1 MTLLAH
7 PPSPPIEPIPVPPG
21 LPAAQVPFAPAAP
34 LDMEHPAVF
43 GMLLTAVAGFLD
55 VVAYLTFSHLYVS
68 FMSGNSIHLGMS
80 VATLRLTDI
89 SAISGVV
96 IAFIFGACAGTLLQ
110 DHASVRLLPF
120 ALSIEAGLL
129 LLAAAASSVTLST
142 ISLLPVAIA
151 MGLQNVLHQMSGT
164 TSVGKGLVSGAL
176 VRIGQSIARLRSPKA
191 DPAGT
196 ATLLAGWIAFVAG
209 AAGGGLAIARLGFI
223 PCLLLAAAA
232 LMALVIV
239 DLSRP

>member
-7 PPSPPIEPIPVPPG
+7 PPSPPVEPIPAPPG
-21 LPAAQVPFAPAAP
+21 RPAAQVPFAPTAP

-80 VATLRLTDI
+80 VATLRTADILT
-89 SAISGVV
+89 
-96 IAFIFGACAGTLLQ
+96 IFGVITSFVLGASAGTLLQ
-110 DHASVRLLPF
+110 DHASVRLLPLTL
-120 ALSIEAGLL
+120 AIEAGLF

-142 ISLLPVAIA
+142 ISLLPVATA

-164 TSVGKGLVSGAL
+164 TTVGKGFVSGAL
-176 VRIGQSIARLRSPKA
+176 VRLGQSIARLHSRSA

-196 ATLLAGWIAFVAG
+196 ATLFAGWIAFVAG
-209 AAGGGLAIARLGFI
+209 AAGGALAIARLGFV
-223 PCLLLAAAA
+223 PCLLLAASTLIA
-232 LMALVIV
+232 LLIA
-239 DLSRP
+239 DLSRR

>member
-7 PPSPPIEPIPVPPG
+7 PPSPPIEPIPAPPG
-21 LPAAQVPFAPAAP
+21 RPAAQVPFAPTAP

-80 VATLRLTDI
+80 VATLRMSDI
-89 SAISGVV
+89 LAISSVV
-96 IAFIFGACAGTLLQ
+96 IAFVLGASAGTLLQ
-110 DHASVRLLPF
+110 DHAREPLLPLTL
-120 ALSIEAGLL
+120 AIEAGLL

-151 MGLQNVLHQMSGT
+151 MGLQNVLHQVSGT
-164 TSVGKGLVSGAL
+164 TSVGKGFVSGAL
-176 VRIGQSIARLRSPKA
+176 VRLGQSIARLRSPAA
-191 DPAGT
+191 DSAGT
-196 ATLLAGWIAFVAG
+196 ATLFAGWIAFVAG
-209 AAGGGLAIARLGFI
+209 AAGGALAIARLGFV
-223 PCLLLAAAA
+223 PCLLLAASA
-232 LMALVIV
+232 LIALLIA
-239 DLSRP
+239 DLSRR